1 MFTGAIGLTEDSQE
15 LLRWMICGPELA
27 RCIHEFED
35 GLRQDDDDEDNH
47 VDNKHHEQTRSH
59 QNRFTLQV
67 EKLVHV
73 MYGMGNPFEEET
85 KELLVLDTQDVKDEE
100 VVNTVNTIE
109 KIGNQKFNEF
119 FKNRIQESK
128 TPIFEPI
135 KRSKLHL
142 SSLRQ
147 SQNEICRQISHL
159 FAPEELPIIFTA
171 LYLLPG
177 IFFFVVFFKI
187 LRK

>member
-1 MFTGAIGLTEDSQE
+1 MV
-15 LLRWMICGPELA
+15 CGPELA

-35 GLRQDDDDEDNH
+35 GLSQNDDDEDNH
-47 VDNKHHEQTRSH
+47 VDDKHHEQTRSH

-73 MYGMGNPFEEET
+73 MSGIGNPFEEET

-109 KIGNQKFNEF
+109 NFGNQKFNEF

-135 KRSKLHL
+135 KRNKLHL
-142 SSLRQ
+142 FSTVKVKTKSADKSRISLLQ
-147 SQNEICRQISHL
+147 KNCQLFSQLYISCQVFL
-159 FAPEELPIIFTA
+159 FRIIFQN
-171 LYLLPG
+171 
-177 IFFFVVFFKI
+177 FEK
-187 LRK
+187 